1 MQHQHLQIDAKYD
14 LLWLVEKIN
23 IFSKTCFAIQHKL
36 CHNNPKGKNM
46 PANKKT
52 SVISNEKIDDLKL
65 TKANK
70 IILGLQQELP
80 KYINKGYGPFLAAI
94 YDSDGNLI
102 AKAANSVVNKS
113 CSHNHAEMNAIKLAE
128 KKLGTYDLSPY
139 NLSIYVTSEPCMMC
153 LGGIMWSGIK
163 AIYYGV
169 PSERVT
175 KITGFD
181 EGFKQNWFDEFKKRR
196 ITVYGQIETE
206 AGEKVLKDYISH
218 GHTIYKPGK

>member
-1 MQHQHLQIDAKYD
+1 MR
-14 LLWLVEKIN
+14 IN
-23 IFSKTCFAIQHKL
+23 
-36 CHNNPKGKNM
+36 N
-46 PANKKT
+46 KT
-52 SVISNEKIDDLKL
+52 SVIANEKIDDLKL
-65 TKANK
+65 IKASK
-70 IILGLQQELP
+70 IILDLQQELK

-94 YDSDGNLI
+94 YDSKGNLI

-163 AIYYGV
+163 AVYYGV
-169 PSERVT
+169 PSNRVS

-196 ITVYGQIETE
+196 ITVYGQIEQE
-206 AGEKVLKDYISH
+206 VGEKVLKDYMSN
-218 GHTIYKPGK
+218 GYTIYKPNR